1 MSLERVDL
9 TKYVKHNDHRCRS
22 MFLSCKID
30 AGAGHRE
37 GDRLEATLVEARVT
51 VHAPYQKRIWE
62 VKARVVDHSRS
73 QILNN

>member
-1 MSLERVDL
+1 
-9 TKYVKHNDHRCRS
+9 
-22 MFLSCKID
+22 MFLSCKND

-51 VHAPYQKRIWE
+51 VHATYQKRIWE

-73 QILNN
+73 QMLNN